1 MLPKSRLALLALVAA
16 AAPVAAKE
24 KVFVGEN
31 FFLWDVYGYPD
42 TQSWENAY
50 YNCFNA
56 VSAADVDGTI
66 WSLDGDGRYSFV
78 HLRTHNLQVLQP
90 LPGDEADGVDV
101 AAHGGDALVAYSD
114 GTIVRID
121 GVKKTFEGALH
132 VGASVSAM
140 TTSGDLVA
148 VGSPDGTLRLGNAQT
163 GDFVEVAKLGGAIS
177 SLHELGGV
185 LYAGTPTGTIA
196 RIELAT
202 KQPLAPFTVA
212 NDAQTIAEY
221 QGLLLVGGTD
231 KTIERIAPATG
242 ELVDTLLRDFPV
254 LALASFDDPTW
265 IDHHV
270 VTHSSSLATGVDH
283 DLAISTGPELVGDY
297 YMVVGSFTYAWTEDF
312 QVVLDGVE
320 IPLQP
325 DAYTLFTLS
334 SGVSSVISNAR
345 GIIPAGGMAAAK
357 FHTAPGQVTQWFSAF
372 HSIVTLDLAT
382 GTVSGSSTWRQVWGV

>member
-1 MLPKSRLALLALVAA
+1 MLPKSRLALLALVAT
-16 AAPVAAKE
+16 AAPLAAKE

-66 WSLDGDGRYSFV
+66 WSLDGDGRFSFV
-78 HLRTHNLQVLQP
+78 HLRTHHLQVLQQ
-90 LPGDEADGVDV
+90 LPGQDPDGVDV

-114 GTIVRID
+114 GTIVRLD
-121 GVKKTFEGALH
+121 GATKAFEGSLH

-148 VGSPDGTLRLGNAQT
+148 VGSPDGTLRLGNAHT
-163 GDFVEVAKLGGAIS
+163 GDFIEIGKLGGPIA
-177 SLHELGGV
+177 SLHEMGGV
-185 LYAGTPTGTIA
+185 LYAGMPGGTVG
-196 RIELAT
+196 RVELAT
-202 KQPLAPFTVA
+202 KQWLAPFPVG
-212 NDAQTIAEY
+212 NDAQTLAEFD
-221 QGLLLVGGTD
+221 GLLLVGGTN
-231 KTIERIAPATG
+231 KSIERLLPATG
-242 ELVDTLLRDFPV
+242 ELVDTLQRQFPV

-265 IDHHV
+265 IDQHV
-270 VTHSSSLATGVDH
+270 VTHSTSFATGVDH
-283 DLAISTGPELVGDY
+283 DLVISTGPELVGDY
-297 YMVVGSFTYAWTEDF
+297 YLVVGSFTYAWTPDF
-312 QVVLDGVE
+312 QVVLDGIE
-320 IPLQP
+320 IPLQI

-334 SGVSSVISNAR
+334 GAVNSVISNAR

-357 FHTAPGQVTQWFSAF
+357 FHTAPGQFAQWFSAF